1 MNNVNRA
8 HKIGPRTS
16 ITNRKHSRQVI
27 IQFKDYE
34 CKTTFMKAMK
44 QLRVKQA
51 NKFVSEDLTQ
61 KRARL
66 LYLCREKIRKHQL
79 LDCWHNC
86 YQGNERQNLN
96 DQLTVKGHV
105 WAYDIPL

>member
-27 IQFKDYE
+27 IQFNDYE

-51 NKFVSEDLTQ
+51 NTFVSEDLTQ

-66 LYLCREKIRKHQL
+66 LYLCREKILENTSFWTAGIIVIKET
-79 LDCWHNC
+79 N
-86 YQGNERQNLN
+86 G
-96 DQLTVKGHV
+96 K
-105 WAYDIPL
+105 I